1 MSAGRPPRWGG
12 DQVPEADRPDAGREP
27 GGPGAEG
34 PAQTG
39 GAPGTAQSGEP
50 GVAVGEPGATQS
62 GEPGAAQSGEPSAAA
77 AGAPEAAAPGLD
89 GAGRGGARRGVG
101 GGARAGAGGPL
112 RGGVRG
118 AGAAGPAAPG
128 SPEGLF
134 WTYEVDLAGMLAAIG
149 GVQAGDPGD
158 EEAFLAEE
166 RAAEEAGPGAG
177 RDLTGVIADQ
187 LPAGPGLAGWLASAD
202 PAGLSDWDLPGVAA
216 AYRRVASWAQAG
228 ELSAVA
234 AIASRSAARD
244 RRAEVDE
251 EGRPDRVTPSAAS
264 EVSLAL
270 VMSQVGASWWADLAV
285 TLGWRLR
292 AAGAALAAGTIDL
305 GRARLVAEAT
315 APLSDEGARAV
326 EGLVLPGA
334 GGQSTG
340 QLRAA
345 LRRAVLRVDPAGA
358 EDRRQ
363 AAERQAK
370 VSLYPDDAGTA
381 TLVGSNL
388 PGVHAAAAMAR
399 LTALARG
406 MKAAGKGGGI
416 DLLRAQ
422 VLIGLVLGTL
432 PFIPAPPGAPPDTPP
447 DPGDP
452 PGDPRPGGGGD
463 DGPGPGADD
472 GPGPGDPPGAGRG
485 PDDAG
490 GPGGPDDTGGPG
502 GPGASGSAPGGSGG
516 AGSHPAD
523 RGPGGRPGP
532 VSGDPGDPGDR
543 GRGGRGGPA
552 GGPGGHRR
560 PPGLAADDPPPR
572 DRPPGRSSRPGRR
585 PGARP
590 ARPDNTGPP
599 GGPGP
604 QGQAPDAAAD
614 PSRPAPP
621 GADPPG
627 ADPPGARPP
636 GARPP
641 GADSCGSGVPGP
653 GVPGPGVP
661 GPGVPGPDP
670 GGAGDGDQRL
680 PGAGPPGGDGS
691 FGDGLPGSGSGPPGG
706 YQAREP

>member
-12 DQVPEADRPDAGREP
+12 EQVPEADGPDAGREP

-34 PAQTG
+34 PAQPG

-50 GVAVGEPGATQS
+50 GVAQS
-62 GEPGAAQSGEPSAAA
+62 GKPEAQSG
-77 AGAPEAAAPGLD
+77 EAAAPGAAAPGAAAPGLG
-89 GAGRGGARRGVG
+89 GAGP
-101 GGARAGAGGPL
+101 AGAGGTLP
-112 RGGVRG
+112 GGVPG
-118 AGAAGPAAPG
+118 AGAAGPAEPG

-270 VMSQVGASWWADLAV
+270 VMSQVGASWWAGLAV

-292 AAGAALAAGTIDL
+292 AAGAALAAGAIDL

-399 LTALARG
+399 LTALAQG

-432 PFIPAPPGAPPDTPP
+432 PFIPAPPGAPPDIPP

-452 PGDPRPGGGGD
+452 PGDPRPGGADD
-463 DGPGPGADD
+463 DGPGPGPGPGPGADDDDDDDDDDGSGPGDDD

-490 GPGGPDDTGGPG
+490 GPGSPGGPG
-502 GPGASGSAPGGSGG
+502 GPGDSGSVPGGSGG

-523 RGPGGRPGP
+523 RG
-532 VSGDPGDPGDR
+532 
-543 GRGGRGGPA
+543 
-552 GGPGGHRR
+552 
-560 PPGLAADDPPPR
+560 
-572 DRPPGRSSRPGRR
+572 
-585 PGARP
+585 
-590 ARPDNTGPP
+590 
-599 GGPGP
+599 
-604 QGQAPDAAAD
+604 
-614 PSRPAPP
+614 
-621 GADPPG
+621 
-627 ADPPGARPP
+627 
-636 GARPP
+636 
-641 GADSCGSGVPGP
+641 
-653 GVPGPGVP
+653 
-661 GPGVPGPDP
+661 
-670 GGAGDGDQRL
+670 
-680 PGAGPPGGDGS
+680 
-691 FGDGLPGSGSGPPGG
+691 
-706 YQAREP
+706 

>member
-1 MSAGRPPRWGG
+1 MSAGRSPRWGG
-12 DQVPEADRPDAGREP
+12 EQVPEAGGLDAGREP

-34 PAQTG
+34 PAQPG
-39 GAPGTAQSGEP
+39 GAPGAAP
-50 GVAVGEPGATQS
+50 S
-62 GEPGAAQSGEPSAAA
+62 GEPGAVPSGKPEAQPGEPGAPEAA
-77 AGAPEAAAPGLD
+77 APEAAAPGLG
-89 GAGRGGARRGVG
+89 GAGP
-101 GGARAGAGGPL
+101 AGAGGTLP
-112 RGGVRG
+112 GGK
-118 AGAAGPAAPG
+118 PAG

-134 WTYEVDLAGMLAAIG
+134 WCYEVDLAGMLAAIG
-149 GVQAGDPGD
+149 GVQAGDAGD

-228 ELSAVA
+228 ELTAIA

-270 VMSQVGASWWADLAV
+270 AMSQVGASWWAGLAV

-292 AAGAALAAGTIDL
+292 QTGAALAAGVIDL

-315 APLSDEGARAV
+315 APLSDQGARAV

-399 LTALARG
+399 LTA
-406 MKAAGKGGGI
+406 
-416 DLLRAQ
+416 
-422 VLIGLVLGTL
+422 
-432 PFIPAPPGAPPDTPP
+432 
-447 DPGDP
+447 
-452 PGDPRPGGGGD
+452 
-463 DGPGPGADD
+463 
-472 GPGPGDPPGAGRG
+472 
-485 PDDAG
+485 
-490 GPGGPDDTGGPG
+490 
-502 GPGASGSAPGGSGG
+502 
-516 AGSHPAD
+516 
-523 RGPGGRPGP
+523 
-532 VSGDPGDPGDR
+532 
-543 GRGGRGGPA
+543 
-552 GGPGGHRR
+552 
-560 PPGLAADDPPPR
+560 
-572 DRPPGRSSRPGRR
+572 
-585 PGARP
+585 
-590 ARPDNTGPP
+590 
-599 GGPGP
+599 
-604 QGQAPDAAAD
+604 
-614 PSRPAPP
+614 
-621 GADPPG
+621 
-627 ADPPGARPP
+627 
-636 GARPP
+636 
-641 GADSCGSGVPGP
+641 
-653 GVPGPGVP
+653 
-661 GPGVPGPDP
+661 
-670 GGAGDGDQRL
+670 
-680 PGAGPPGGDGS
+680 
-691 FGDGLPGSGSGPPGG
+691 
-706 YQAREP
+706 